1 MLKNNY
7 VLWVIY
13 GVLFFWVIFW
23 LLYNKTTN
31 PESVLI
37 FSYPQN
43 IEFWWE
49 SLSIDWPRWQDIKER
64 FDREFLI
71 VSNNLYQAFLY
82 IKRYPLYIPYIESKF
97 EEYWIHRDLI
107 YLPIAESALRNGAD
121 VISHAWA
128 WGIWQFM
135 PDTARRYWLQVD
147 EYIDERFHFEKATE
161 AAVDYLWELY
171 DIFWDW
177 ALVAAAYNRWENW
190 LRRDMQSQWVDNYYD
205 LFLNNETSR
214 YVFRIL
220 AIKYMFES
228 YYNNKNVID
237 TLIGWVYQRHDPSF
251 VNIVWPIEDLR
262 VWSQNNNYNYRE
274 IRLLNPWIKGF
285 QLPEGEWIIE
295 VMQ

>member
-7 VLWVIY
+7 LLWVIY
-13 GVLFFWVIFW
+13 WVLILWVLFWY
-23 LLYNKTTN
+23 LYAKTSN
-31 PESVLI
+31 PESWVI
-37 FSYPQN
+37 FSYPDY
-43 IEFWWE
+43 IDFWWE
-49 SLSIDWPRWQDIKER
+49 SLSFEWVGWQDIKER

-82 IKRYPLYIPYIESKF
+82 IKRYPLYIPYIESRF
-97 EEYWIHRDLI
+97 EEYGIHRDLV
-107 YLPIAESALRNGAD
+107 YLPIAESALRNWND

-128 WGIWQFM
+128 WWIWQFM

-147 EYIDERFHFEKATE
+147 EYVDERFHFEKATE
-161 AAVDYLWELY
+161 AALVYLNDLY
-171 DIFWDW
+171 EIFWDW

-228 YYNNKNVID
+228 YYSNKGFID
-237 TLIGWVYQRHDPSF
+237 RLIWWVYTPSE
-251 VNIVWPIEDLR
+251 VRSISVEWPVEDLR
-262 VWSQNNNYNYRE
+262 VWTQEQDLNYRE
-274 IRLLNPWIKGF
+274 IRLLNPWINTF
-285 QLPEGEWIIE
+285 ELPDWEWIIE